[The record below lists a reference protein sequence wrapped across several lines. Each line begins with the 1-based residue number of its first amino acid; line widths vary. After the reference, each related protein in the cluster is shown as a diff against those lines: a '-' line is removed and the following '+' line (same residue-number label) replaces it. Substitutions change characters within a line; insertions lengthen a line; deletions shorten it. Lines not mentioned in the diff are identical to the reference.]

1 MSGKWHLT
9 PRASMEA
16 KNDKEPG
23 VLLDA
28 YSAAMFT
35 CNEVAWALLQRLE
48 KGSSLDELTAHLAS
62 AFDVAE
68 ATAQHDIQAFLHH
81 LRRMGFADV
90 QS

>member
-1 MSGKWHLT
+1 
-9 PRASMEA
+9 MEA
-16 KNDKEPG
+16 KNNTEPG

-48 KGSSLDELTAHLAS
+48 KGSSLDELTVHLTS
-62 AFDVAE
+62 AFDVVE